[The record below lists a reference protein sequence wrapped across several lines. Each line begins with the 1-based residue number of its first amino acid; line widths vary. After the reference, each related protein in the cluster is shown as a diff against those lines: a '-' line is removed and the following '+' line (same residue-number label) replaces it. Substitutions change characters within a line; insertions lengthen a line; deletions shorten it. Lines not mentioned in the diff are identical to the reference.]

1 MAIGTAAAVLG
12 GGAILGG
19 VASSVIGGKAAKSA
33 AKTQARA
40 ADAGIAE
47 QQRQFDEIKE
57 LLRPF
62 IETGESALG
71 QQAALAGLGGDAA
84 YNTAIRRIEQG
95 PEFEALVSQ
104 GENAILQNASA
115 TGGLRGGNTQ
125 AALAEF
131 RPEMLAGLINNQYS
145 RLGGLSGLGQ
155 ASAAGQAAQG
165 QATAGN
171 IAGLLQQRG
180 AAQSGG
186 QLAQGQM
193 YQNILGTLTQGA
205 GMFGKMAGVF

>member
-12 GGAILGG
+12 GGALLGG
-19 VASSVIGGKAAKSA
+19 IASSVIGGKAAKSA
-33 AKTQARA
+33 AKTQSRS

-62 IETGESALG
+62 IESGESALG
-71 QQAALAGLGGDAA
+71 QQMALLGLGDTEEQQAA
-84 YNTAIRRIEQG
+84 IASLEQG
-95 PEFEALVSQ
+95 PEFQAYMQQ

-125 AALAEF
+125 AALAQF
-131 RPEMLAGLINNQYS
+131 RPELLAGLINQQYS
-145 RLGGLSGLGQ
+145 RLGGVSAMGQ
-155 ASAAGQAAQG
+155 ASAAGQAAAG
-165 QATAGN
+165 QQTASNVGN
-171 IAGLLQQRG
+171 LLQQRG
-180 AAQSGG
+180 AAQAGG

-193 YQNILGTLTQGA
+193 YQNILGQVGQGA
-205 GMFGKMAGVF
+205 GFFGKMAGIF